1 MPGLDKMLIIPDT
14 HAPYHDA
21 RAWALMMQVA
31 KANKPDIILTLGDFA
46 DCYSVSSHRK
56 DPRRINMLDEELAE
70 VNGLLDQL
78 DSLGA
83 KRKVFVEG
91 NHSQRLT
98 RYLQDQAPELFNV
111 VSVQKLLKIKK
122 RNWEWVPYLQDI
134 KIGRVY
140 YTHEAGA
147 GTGRPQAY
155 KTLDTY
161 HHSVVT
167 GHGHRTQYVVE
178 GDATGNAMVSA
189 QFGWLG
195 DLSKIDYAHRIK
207 ATKDWSLG
215 FGWGY
220 LRENGL
226 TYLQP
231 ITIVD
236 YSCIVNGRLYTQAA
250 L

>member
-1 MPGLDKMLIIPDT
+1 MSLQSMLIIPDT
-14 HAPYHDA
+14 HAPYHDK
-21 RAWALMMQVA
+21 RAWRLMMKAA
-31 KANKPDIILTLGDFA
+31 KANKPEIIIILGDFA
-46 DCYSVSSHRK
+46 DCYAVSSHRK
-56 DPRRINMLDEELAE
+56 DPRRINMLDEELNE
-70 VNGLLDQL
+70 VGGLLDEL
-78 DSLGA
+78 DALGA
-83 KRKVFVEG
+83 KRKVFVSG
-91 NHSQRLT
+91 NHESRME

-111 VSVQKLLKIKK
+111 VSMRGLLKIKK
-122 RNWEWVPYLQDI
+122 RGWEWVDYLQDI
-134 KIGRVY
+134 KIGKVY

-147 GTGRPQAY
+147 GTGRPMAH

-161 HHSVVT
+161 HHSVAT
-167 GHGHRTQYVVE
+167 GHGHRTLYIVE
-178 GDATGNAMVSA
+178 SDATGNAMVSA

-220 LRENGL
+220 MRPNGY

-231 ITIVD
+231 ITMVE
-236 YSCIVNGRLYTQAA
+236 YSCVLNGKLYEEPA